1 MSNVPAELR
10 YTKDHEWVRREDD
23 GSVTVGI
30 TDHAQEQLGD
40 LVFVELPEVGTSCDA
55 GSECC
60 VVESVKAASDVYCPL
75 AGDISAVNDALA
87 DSPELI
93 NSDAYGEGWLFRLT
107 PTDGDAVDALLDA
120 DAYQALVDAED
131 H

>member
-10 YTKDHEWVRREDD
+10 YTKDHEWVRREED
-23 GSVTVGI
+23 GSVTIGI

-40 LVFVELPEVGTSCDA
+40 LVFVELPEVGASYDA
-55 GSECC
+55 GAECC
-60 VVESVKAASDVYCPL
+60 VVESVKAASDVYCPVTGEV
-75 AGDISAVNDALA
+75 AAVNEALA

-107 PTDGDAVDALLDA
+107 PADGAAVDALLDA
-120 DAYQALVDAED
+120 AAYQALADAED

>member
-10 YTKDHEWVRREDD
+10 YTKDHEWLRREDD

-40 LVFVELPEVGTSCDA
+40 LVFVELPEVGASCDA
-55 GSECC
+55 GAECC
-60 VVESVKAASDVYCPL
+60 VVESVKAASDVYCPI
-75 AGDISAVNDALA
+75 AGEVSAVNESLA
-87 DSPELI
+87 DSPEAI
-93 NSDAYGEGWLFRLT
+93 NTDAYGEGWLFRLT
-107 PTDGDAVDALLDA
+107 PTDAAAIDALLDA
-120 DAYQALVDAED
+120 EAYQALLEAED